1 MKPDSE
7 GSFLSDFAPWLRQL
21 RQRQGRLWLGAL
33 LMLLT
38 LAAAI
43 GLLALSGW
51 FITTTAIAGSLLAA
65 GAAVSIDIYRPGGGI
80 RFFAITRTA
89 ARYGERLYNHDTVL
103 RLLADLR
110 AGLFAVLTRLDGRS
124 LGRLRA
130 AEWLNRLTAD
140 IDTLDSLYLRLL
152 APPLASLLAVCGI
165 ALLLWFFTPSIAAP
179 TLMALLLTW
188 LWLVLGQA
196 CLGMAASRHRVA
208 ALDRLR
214 SLTIEQLQG
223 LAELRCYRT
232 LGMHRQTLS
241 GQEQDLYRDQ
251 RRLGR
256 LQALGNALVGLG
268 VSMTAALTLW
278 LGASLYAAN
287 TLSGPLLVL
296 MPLAVLA
303 ANEAMALLPPAFTQ
317 LGATRAA
324 AQRLNALV
332 ASRSDIQEVEN
343 PIILA
348 KGAPR
353 VALEGLS
360 LRYPNASRFENDHEA
375 FAMENPLAP
384 ALDDVSFSIE
394 PGERIAL
401 VGASGSG
408 KSSVAQLLVRLIDPS
423 AGRVCLNGRDA
434 RELSISS
441 LRQGIGYLTQHT
453 ELFHASLATN
463 LRIGNLKAGDDML
476 WEVLD
481 VVDLKGW
488 AQELPLG
495 LDTWVGESGRQL
507 SGGQARRVA
516 LARVLLT
523 QADMMILDEPFTG
536 LDEATV
542 LRIAERLDTWLEDRT
557 VLYLNHDNRYLP
569 GVSRTLSLRLGRIV
583 SGAE

>member
-1 MKPDSE
+1 MKPDNK

-51 FITTTAIAGSLLAA
+51 FITTTAIAGSLLAV
-65 GAAVSIDIYRPGGGI
+65 GAAVSVDIYRPGGGI
-80 RFFAITRTA
+80 RFFAVTRTV

-165 ALLLWFFTPSIAAP
+165 ALLLWFFAPSVAV
-179 TLMALLLTW
+179 TVLMTLLLAW

-196 CLGMAASRHRVA
+196 CLGMAASRRRVA

-214 SLTIEQLQG
+214 SSTIEQLQG

-232 LGMHRQTLS
+232 LGMHRQTLLA
-241 GQEQDLYRDQ
+241 QEQELYRDQ

-256 LQALGNALVGLG
+256 LQALGNAVVGLG
-268 VSMTAALTLW
+268 VSLTAVLALW
-278 LGASLYAAN
+278 LGAGLYTAN

-303 ANEAMALLPPAFTQ
+303 ANEALALLPPAFTQ

-324 AQRLNALV
+324 AQRLNRLV
-332 ASRSDIQEVEN
+332 ASRSDTQEAEN
-343 PIILA
+343 PIGPG
-348 KGAPR
+348 KGAPGI
-353 VALEGLS
+353 ALEGVS
-360 LRYPNASRFENDHEA
+360 LRYSNANRFDGDHGSPA
-375 FAMENPLAP
+375 TQSLLVP
-384 ALDDVSFSIE
+384 ALDDVSFSIA
-394 PGERIAL
+394 PGERVAL

-423 AGRVCLNGRDA
+423 AGRVCLNGRDV
-434 RELSISS
+434 RELSLSG
-441 LRQGIGYLTQHT
+441 LRGCVGYLTQQT

-463 LRIGNLKAGDDML
+463 LRIGNLQAEDDML
-476 WEVLD
+476 WQVLE
-481 VVDLKGW
+481 VVDLHDW
-488 AQELPLG
+488 ARELPLG
-495 LDTWVGESGRQL
+495 LATWVGESGRQL
-507 SGGQARRVA
+507 SGGQARRIA

-523 QADMMILDEPFTG
+523 QADMMILDEPFAG
-536 LDEATV
+536 LDEATIK
-542 LRIAERLDTWLEDRT
+542 RIALRLDARLKGRT

-569 GVSRTLSLRLGRIV
+569 GVSRTLSLHSGRIV
-583 SGAE
+583 FGTE

>member
-1 MKPDSE
+1 MKPDSQ
-7 GSFLSDFAPWLRQL
+7 GSLVSDFAPLLRQL
-21 RQRQGRLWLGAL
+21 GRRQGRLWLGAL

-51 FITTTAIAGSLLAA
+51 FITTTAITGTLLAA
-65 GAAVSIDIYRPGGGI
+65 GTAVSVDIYRPGGGI

-110 AGLFAVLTRLDGRS
+110 AQLFAVLTRLDGRS

-130 AEWLNRLTAD
+130 SEWLNRLTAD

-152 APPLASLLAVCGI
+152 APPLVSLLAVFGI
-165 ALLLWFFTPSIAAP
+165 ALLLVFVAPSIAGAV
-179 TLMALLLTW
+179 LVALLLLW

-196 CLGMAASRHRVA
+196 RLGMAASKHRVA

-232 LGMHRQTLS
+232 LDVHRQTLS
-241 GQEQDLYRDQ
+241 AQEQTLYCDQ
-251 RRLGR
+251 HRLGR
-256 LQALGNALVGLG
+256 LQALGNAVVGLG
-268 VSMTAALTLW
+268 VSLTAVLALW
-278 LGASLYAAN
+278 LGADLYATN

-303 ANEAMALLPPAFTQ
+303 ANEALSLLPPAFTQ

-332 ASRSDIQEVEN
+332 ASRSDLREVDN
-343 PIILA
+343 PIVLA
-348 KGAPR
+348 KGAPK
-353 VALEGLS
+353 VVLENAS
-360 LRYPNASRFENDHEA
+360 LRYSDTSHTGGVRQAPTTGSV
-375 FAMENPLAP
+375 LAP
-384 ALDDVSFSIE
+384 ALDGVSLAME
-394 PGERIAL
+394 PGERVAL

-423 AGRVCLNGRDA
+423 AGRVCLNDRDV
-434 RELSISS
+434 RELSLSS
-441 LRQGIGYLTQHT
+441 LRQRVGYLTQHT
-453 ELFHASLATN
+453 ELFHASLAMN
-463 LRIGNLKAGDDML
+463 LCIGDTQADDEML
-476 WEVLD
+476 WQVLE
-481 VVDLKGW
+481 VVDLHDW
-488 AQELPLG
+488 ARELPQG

-536 LDEATV
+536 LDEATIQ
-542 LRIAERLDTWLEDRT
+542 RIAERLDIWLKGRT
-557 VLYLNHDNRYLP
+557 VLYLNHDDRFLP
-569 GVSRTLSLRLGRIV
+569 SLSRTLSLRAGHII
-583 SGAE
+583 

>member
-1 MKPDSE
+1 MKPDNK

-51 FITTTAIAGSLLAA
+51 FITTTAIAGSLLAV
-65 GAAVSIDIYRPGGGI
+65 GAAVSVDIYRPGGGI
-80 RFFAITRTA
+80 RFFAVTRTA

-110 AGLFAVLTRLDGRS
+110 AGMFAVLTRLDGRS

-165 ALLLWFFTPSIAAP
+165 ALLLWFFAPSVAVPVLA
-179 TLMALLLTW
+179 ALLLTW
-188 LWLVLGQA
+188 LWLALGQA
-196 CLGMAASRHRVA
+196 RLGMAASRRRVA

-241 GQEQDLYRDQ
+241 DQEQDLYRDQ

-256 LQALGNALVGLG
+256 LQALGNAVVGLG
-268 VSMTAALTLW
+268 VSLTAVLALW
-278 LGASLYAAN
+278 LGAGLYTAN

-303 ANEAMALLPPAFTQ
+303 ANEALALLPPAFTQ

-324 AQRLNALV
+324 AQRLNRLV
-332 ASRSDIQEVEN
+332 ASRSEIQEVEQ
-343 PIILA
+343 P
-348 KGAPR
+348 
-353 VALEGLS
+353 VALAERPPKVVFENVS
-360 LRYPNASRFENDHEA
+360 LRYSSASPFDGDHEISSTQSL
-375 FAMENPLAP
+375 LAL

-394 PGERIAL
+394 PGERVAL

-423 AGRVCLNGRDA
+423 SGQVYLNDRNVL
-434 RELSISS
+434 ELSISS
-441 LRQGIGYLTQHT
+441 LRQRVGYLTQRT

-463 LRIGNLKAGDDML
+463 LCIGNSQADEDML
-476 WEVLD
+476 WQVLD
-481 VVDLKGW
+481 LVDLQDW
-488 AQELPLG
+488 AKELPLG

-542 LRIAERLDTWLEDRT
+542 QRIAERLDTWLEDRT
-557 VLYLNHDNRYLP
+557 VLYLNHDNRCLP
-569 GVSRTLSLRLGRIV
+569 GVSRTLSLRSGRIV

>member
-1 MKPDSE
+1 MMKPDNES
-7 GSFLSDFAPWLRQL
+7 SLISDFAPWLRQL
-21 RQRQGRLWLGAL
+21 KRRQGRLWLGAL

-38 LAAAI
+38 LMAAI

-51 FITTTAIAGSLLAA
+51 FITTTAIAGSLLAM
-65 GAAVSIDIYRPGGGI
+65 GAAVSVDIYRPGGGI
-80 RFFAITRTA
+80 RFFAVTRTA

-110 AGLFAVLTRLDGRS
+110 AGLFAVLTQLDGRS

-165 ALLLWFFTPSIAAP
+165 ALLLWFFAPSVAVPVLI
-179 TLMALLLTW
+179 ALLLTW

-196 CLGMAASRHRVA
+196 HLGMAASRRRVA

-223 LAELRCYRT
+223 LAELRCYGT
-232 LGMHRQTLS
+232 LGMHRQSLFA
-241 GQEQDLYRDQ
+241 QEQALYRDQ

-256 LQALGNALVGLG
+256 LQALGNAVVGLG
-268 VSMTAALTLW
+268 VSLTVVLALW
-278 LGASLYAAN
+278 LGAGLYTAN

-303 ANEAMALLPPAFTQ
+303 ANEALALLPPAFTQ

-324 AQRLNALV
+324 AQRLNRLV
-332 ASRSDIQEVEN
+332 ASRSDIQETEQPVA
-343 PIILA
+343 LA
-348 KGAPR
+348 KRAPK
-353 VALEGLS
+353 VVFENVS
-360 LRYPNASRFENDHEA
+360 LRYSNASRFDGDHEISA
-375 FAMENPLAP
+375 TQSLLAS

-394 PGERIAL
+394 PGERVVL

-423 AGRVCLNGRDA
+423 SGRVCLDDHDVRK
-434 RELSISS
+434 LSLSN
-441 LRQGIGYLTQHT
+441 LRQRIGYLTQQT

-463 LRIGNLKAGDDML
+463 LRIGNLQADDDML
-476 WEVLD
+476 WEMLE
-481 VVDLKGW
+481 VVDLQDW
-488 AQELPLG
+488 ARELPLG

-523 QADMMILDEPFTG
+523 QADMMILDEPFAG
-536 LDEATV
+536 LDEATIK
-542 LRIAERLDTWLEDRT
+542 RIARRLNARLKNRT
-557 VLYLNHDNRYLP
+557 VLYLNHDQRHLP
-569 GVSRTLSLRLGRIV
+569 DVSRILSLRAGQLI
-583 SGAE
+583 